1 MKFIK
6 WCDDHKWI
14 YITLI
19 VFLFAIPILVE
30 FIPIMGGNNN
40 TRGDWLGFW
49 GSYLGIIP
57 AGLITYFM
65 YLKEREIDRK
75 KNMSLLLVKDTDLFI
90 SQCID
95 LRNAIEAFEKDVYV
109 STTNVPGFYN
119 TQSKAMDD
127 LITFDEEISSISEQE
142 IPVFGDELRKE
153 IISEINETISK
164 GFVIIGESQ
173 NTIELQNKVDEI
185 NKELYK
191 TIRKINIHL
200 SKTRAEQLKA
210 KKMVVD

>member
-95 LRNAIEAFEKDVYV
+95 LRNAIEAFKKDVYV
-109 STTNVPGFYN
+109 STTNALGFYN
-119 TQSKAMDD
+119 MQSKAMDD
-127 LITFDEEISSISEQE
+127 LITFDEEISLISEQE

-153 IISEINETISK
+153 IISEINATISK
-164 GFVIIGESQ
+164 SFVIIGESQ
-173 NTIELQNKVDEI
+173 NTIELKKNVDEI